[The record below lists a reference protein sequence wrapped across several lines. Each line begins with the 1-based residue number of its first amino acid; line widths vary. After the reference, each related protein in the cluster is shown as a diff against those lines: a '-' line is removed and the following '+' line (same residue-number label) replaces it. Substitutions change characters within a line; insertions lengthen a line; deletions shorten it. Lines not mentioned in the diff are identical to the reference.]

1 MVESTSLYRKYR
13 GRQFSEIVG
22 QDHITQTLARALA
35 QGKVSHAYLFTGPRG
50 VGKTSVARILA
61 HAINGLPYTGDDNHL
76 DIIEIDAA
84 SNRRIDEMRE
94 LREKVHSAPTSA
106 QFKVYIIDE
115 VHMLTKEAFNALLKT
130 LEEPPAHVVF
140 ILATTEAHKLPAT
153 ISSRTQQHN
162 FRPIEPGAVV
172 KHLQAIAK
180 KEKID
185 IDEPAFQLIAK
196 QGGGSFRD
204 SISLLDQVRHSADG
218 QITVDDVRGVVGLA
232 PAAIISGLVEA
243 LADNS
248 TAIID
253 LVQQALEHGVV
264 PAMLANQ
271 LANDLRRV
279 YLDQRWPDQAEAL
292 LTLIDQLMSVNQATD
307 PRLGLE
313 VALLRGHLSLGSA
326 QPDQPAAKTVPLQA
340 TPAKPVTKPQP
351 KNVVVPKITAAPKA
365 TTEPNWQSFLQAVKN
380 SNNTLYAALRVAQA
394 DFDGQTLLIKFKFPF
409 HKARVDSAANRDI
422 LSRATSQVFGD
433 NVTLNSI
440 VDSSIEVE
448 PPVDRQAQ
456 SLQRVVEAFGGG
468 EEVRL

>member
-1 MVESTSLYRKYR
+1 M
-13 GRQFSEIVG
+13 
-22 QDHITQTLARALA
+22 
-35 QGKVSHAYLFTGPRG
+35 
-50 VGKTSVARILA
+50 
-61 HAINGLPYTGDDNHL
+61 
-76 DIIEIDAA
+76 
-84 SNRRIDEMRE
+84 
-94 LREKVHSAPTSA
+94 
-106 QFKVYIIDE
+106 
-115 VHMLTKEAFNALLKT
+115 
-130 LEEPPAHVVF
+130 
-140 ILATTEAHKLPAT
+140 
-153 ISSRTQQHN
+153 
-162 FRPIEPGAVV
+162 
-172 KHLQAIAK
+172 
-180 KEKID
+180 
-185 IDEPAFQLIAK
+185 
-196 QGGGSFRD
+196 
-204 SISLLDQVRHSADG
+204 LDQVRHSADG